1 LNINTFEFMNTKSTL
16 LVIMM
21 LTSFGLF
28 SQTTLRQPD
37 YNLNNIKTTNALQ
50 INPINNLSIIA
61 NYLSGPGV
69 IISNVKFNG
78 SDTTIGNMIGYFE
91 LSSPNTSF
99 GIDTGIIIA
108 NGGVTGAIGPNN
120 SNSLW
125 TPTGCISIGDPQLSS
140 LVPGSPLYDEF
151 DFIPLT
157 DTVIACKF
165 VFGSEEYP
173 EFVNSVFNDVF
184 GFFITGANPL
194 GGMFVNKNLALIPG
208 DTLPILIN
216 TVNPTMNSQYYINN
230 TGGQTLQYDG
240 YTTPIMLQQVVIPG
254 QQYHFKVGVADAM
267 DQVYDS
273 GVFMKIKSFYGYAS
287 MPVANFS
294 FSVNGNMVTFD
305 NTTNW
310 AKYFVWDFGDGTTDT
325 IYANNTSITH
335 VYSVDGTYDVSIE
348 AHNYYQVN
356 KITKTVQIGNL
367 QGVGENKGNT
377 FELIPSGTENTYQL
391 NISLNQSQDVSI
403 YIVDISG
410 KPVRT
415 IIINGQKEINQI
427 IDISNFSKGVYI
439 LKINSKET
447 SFCKKLI
454 NK

>member
-1 LNINTFEFMNTKSTL
+1 MSIKFTL
-16 LVIMM
+16 LTILVF
-21 LTSFGLF
+21 TSFSLF
-28 SQTTLRQPD
+28 SQTSLRQPD
-37 YNLNNIKTTNALQ
+37 YNVKNAKATNALI
-50 INPINNLSIIA
+50 INPINNLSLIA

-69 IISNVKFNG
+69 TISNVKFNG

-91 LSSPNTSF
+91 LSSPTASF

-140 LVPGSPLYDEF
+140 LVPGSFLYDAAVLEF

-173 EFVNSVFNDVF
+173 EYVNTAFNDVF

-194 GGMFVNKNLALIPG
+194 DGMFVNKNLALIPG
-208 DTLPILIN
+208 DTLPISIN

-240 YTTPIMLQQVVIPG
+240 YTTPIMLQQAVIPG

-267 DQVYDS
+267 DQAYDS
-273 GVFMKIKSFYGYAS
+273 GVFIKIKSFYGYAS
-287 MPVANFS
+287 MPIANFS
-294 FSVNGNMVTFD
+294 SSVNGNMVTFN

-310 AKYFVWDFGDGTTDT
+310 ARYFVWDFGDGTTDSVFN
-325 IYANNTSITH
+325 NNTSVTH
-335 VYSVDGTYDVSIE
+335 VYNGDGTYEVKLE

-356 KITKTVQIGNL
+356 TFIQTVQIGNI
-367 QGVGENKGNT
+367 QGVTESKGNT
-377 FELIPSGTENTYQL
+377 FELIPSGNENNYQL
-391 NISLNQSQDVSI
+391 NISLNQPQDVSVNI
-403 YIVDISG
+403 TDITGKIVRKMFFKD
-410 KPVRT
+410 
-415 IIINGQKEINQI
+415 QQEINHTIRLSGLAKGIYFMQI
-427 IDISNFSKGVYI
+427 KTKENTFSKKV
-439 LKINSKET
+439 
-447 SFCKKLI
+447 I